1 MFNDRHGLTAAVL
14 SGRKTQTR
22 RNSCRYKVGEMV
34 AIAQSY
40 KDAGVRFVQEE
51 DKEFGCYDFP
61 AEQTKGWNNK
71 MFVKAD
77 LMPHH
82 IRITSMHQERLQ
94 DISREDCLKEGIY
107 FDKEGGKSI
116 GYPFAVPFYYTFR
129 GAINHDG
136 KQLHW
141 STHKDAFAS
150 LIDKVSGK
158 GTWASNPMVWVY
170 DFELVD

>member
-1 MFNDRHGLTAAVL
+1 MKTIMFNDRHQLTKAVL

-22 RNSCRYKVGEMV
+22 RNSCRYKVGEVV

-77 LMPHH
+77 LMPRH
-82 IRITSMHQERLQ
+82 IRIIAMRQERLQ
-94 DISREDCLKEGIY
+94 DISDEDCLKEGIIAELDPLENGRPAYDYTYDYNHY
-107 FDKEGGKSI
+107 FDTPREA
-116 GYPFAVPFYYTFR
+116 Y
-129 GAINHDG
+129 
-136 KQLHW
+136 
-141 STHKDAFAS
+141 AS
-150 LIDKVSGK
+150 LIDRLNGK
-158 GTWASNPMVWVY
+158 GTWASNPIVWVY
-170 DFELVD
+170 DFELLD